1 MAERT
6 IRDLRNA
13 GLYDTNYTIARDGDY
28 VLIPVTDDYSG
39 EHVVMEAEPTNMR
52 RSASGSFDTI
62 GSIAIMK
69 KYDEALANDILLTHK
84 KIRSVFFDEGV
95 GGPERIRKLRLVAGE
110 NNTVTEYR
118 ENGCSFTVDVA
129 KAYFSPRLATER
141 RRIVDQVSDGEFIF
155 DMFAGVGPISIEIAR
170 YRRVRIIAA
179 DINCDAVEMLKEN
192 MEKNPLRGIIEP
204 FCEDAR
210 IAAERVTGADRVI
223 MNHPT
228 ASFEF
233 IDYAVK
239 TLREGGVINYYE
251 FLDNSKVDKRISDL
265 EMRSLIPLD
274 VHPVHSYS
282 KTISLYSMTL
292 KKA

>member
-1 MAERT
+1 
-6 IRDLRNA
+6 
-13 GLYDTNYTIARDGDY
+13 
-28 VLIPVTDDYSG
+28 
-39 EHVVMEAEPTNMR
+39 
-52 RSASGSFDTI
+52 
-62 GSIAIMK
+62 
-69 KYDEALANDILLTHK
+69 
-84 KIRSVFFDEGV
+84 
-95 GGPERIRKLRLVAGE
+95 
-110 NNTVTEYR
+110 
-118 ENGCSFTVDVA
+118 
-129 KAYFSPRLATER
+129 
-141 RRIVDQVSDGEFIF
+141 QVSDGEFIF